1 LEFLD
6 VTPQAAIERIASNSH
21 GGQHSDQYRITNI
34 SQSVV
39 DTHLLIIVRGLPD
52 KVELENASGTTH
64 GDPYVRVFL
73 PNGVLE
79 PGQSIVQ
86 TLIFSLR
93 NNASTGNYVLDLL
106 SGQGN
111 P

>member
-1 LEFLD
+1 
-6 VTPQAAIERIASNSH
+6 
-21 GGQHSDQYRITNI
+21 
-34 SQSVV
+34 
-39 DTHLLIIVRGLPD
+39 VRGLPD

-64 GDPYVRVFL
+64 SGDPYIRVFL
-73 PNGVLE
+73 PDGVLQ